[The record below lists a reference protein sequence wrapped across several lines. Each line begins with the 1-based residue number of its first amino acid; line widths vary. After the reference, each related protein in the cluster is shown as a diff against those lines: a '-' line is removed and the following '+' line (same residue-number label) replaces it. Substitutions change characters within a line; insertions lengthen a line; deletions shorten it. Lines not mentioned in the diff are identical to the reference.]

1 MKNVMLST
9 AKKKNHL
16 FQLNTVAASLVSAG
30 AVFLP
35 DLAFAQT
42 DDSNPASVV
51 VVGRSGSG
59 TYEASEISGTKSGLP
74 VRELPQSV
82 RVMTRQAIDDL
93 GATRL
98 DEVLDFVGGVS
109 RQNSFGGL
117 WDNFAIRG
125 LPGNENTGMP
135 TLLNGFSGNRGFN
148 APRDMAQVERIE
160 FLKGPVASLYGTSE
174 PGGTLNIVT
183 KAPRW
188 KSAHSAEVYAGSFN
202 AYRTAIDTTGP
213 LSKDLAY
220 RINAAA
226 ESRGSFRNN
235 VNSERQVFAPAL
247 TFKLAPGSTIEYTG
261 EWLRHKAPLD
271 RGIIEVNRRLDAIPS
286 DRFLGEPNDG
296 NITVENL
303 TNQLALHHQWNPDWQ
318 SRFALSYR
326 TTALNGFST
335 EPTSLQ
341 ADSRTLRRQRR
352 FRDYDSSDIAV
363 QAELSGKFKTHDIA
377 HDVLIGA
384 EAYRFNF
391 DQVMLRVN
399 PTAGA
404 PYAIDVFNPVYGQ
417 PQPAPLP
424 NTSTDEQ
431 QRNLAFYV
439 QDGITLTPQWR
450 LLAGLRIDHYKQD
463 FSNRRTAA
471 NTSQS
476 QNEMSPRVGF
486 SWLPAK
492 NWTIYTS
499 ASTSFRPNSGAQ
511 VNGASFDPE
520 KGRALELG
528 VKWESTGKDLGATA
542 AVFDIKKRNALTA
555 DPANPGYQITTG
567 EVASQGIE
575 FDFAGQLTQQWRV
588 NASFVANNAEIT
600 KDNTLEV
607 GSRILNVPRI
617 NGSVLAVYESVSHGG
632 RYGIGGGLTYVGKRL
647 GQSRTQAP
655 ADLATPA
662 FELPSYTTAKLVAY
676 WRISET
682 LRLSLD
688 IDNVFNKSYY
698 TNSYSRV
705 WVSTGSPRS
714 ITLGLQAKF

>member
-1 MKNVMLST
+1 MPSFIKKHNHSFPLNAI
-9 AKKKNHL
+9 AKSL
-16 FQLNTVAASLVSAG
+16 FSVSA
-30 AVFLP
+30 VL
-35 DLAFAQT
+35 LQNEVSAQT
-42 DDSNPASVV
+42 DEPISSSVV

-59 TYEASEISGTKSGLP
+59 TYEASEVSGTKSGLP
-74 VRELPQSV
+74 IRELPQSV

-98 DEVLDFVGGVS
+98 DDVLDFVGGVS

-160 FLKGPVASLYGTSE
+160 FLKGPAASLYGTSE

-183 KAPRW
+183 KMPRW
-188 KSAHSAEVYAGSFN
+188 KTAHSAEVYAGSFN
-202 AYRTAIDTTGP
+202 SYRAALDTTGP
-213 LSKDLAY
+213 LSKNSAY
-220 RINAAA
+220 RLNAVT
-226 ESRGSFRNN
+226 ESRGSFRDK
-235 VNSERQVFAPAL
+235 VNSERQVVAPAL
-247 TFKLAPGSTIEYTG
+247 TLKIAPGTTMEYAG

-271 RGIIEVNRRLDAIPS
+271 RGIIEVNRRLDTIPS
-286 DRFLGEPNDG
+286 DRFLGEPGDG

-303 TNQLALHHQWNPDWQ
+303 TNQIALHHQWNTDWQ
-318 SRFALSYR
+318 SRIALSHR
-326 TTALNGFST
+326 TTGLNGFST

-341 ADSRTLRRQRR
+341 ADGRTLRRQRR
-352 FRDYDSSDIAV
+352 FRDYDSSDIAI
-363 QAELSGKFKTHDIA
+363 QAELMGKFKTAGIEHDF
-377 HDVLIGA
+377 LIGT

-399 PTAGA
+399 PTASA

-417 PQPAPLP
+417 PQPVPLP

-431 QRNLAFYV
+431 QRNLALYV
-439 QDGITLTPQWR
+439 QDGMALAPQWR
-450 LLAGLRIDHYKQD
+450 LLAGLRIDHYKQN
-463 FSNRRTAA
+463 FNNRRATQS
-471 NTSQS
+471 TSQS
-476 QNEMSPRVGF
+476 QNEMSPRIGL
-486 SWLPAK
+486 SWLPAS

-511 VNGASFDPE
+511 ASGASFDPE

-528 VKWESTGKDLGATA
+528 IKWESTGKDLGATA
-542 AVFDIKKRNALTA
+542 ALFDMKKRNALTA
-555 DPANPGYQITTG
+555 DPANPGFQITTG
-567 EVASQGIE
+567 EVASQGVE
-575 FDFAGQLTQQWRV
+575 FDFAGQLTQQWRA
-588 NASFVANNAEIT
+588 NASLVVNNAEIT

-617 NGSVLAVYESVSHGG
+617 NGSVLAVYESRSNNG

-647 GQSRTQAP
+647 GQSRTQTP

-688 IDNVFNKSYY
+688 VDNVFNRTYY

-705 WVSTGSPRS
+705 WVSPSNPRS
-714 ITLGLQAKF
+714 ITLGMQAKY